1 MQVRSKLYNQII
13 SFDYFSDS
21 EAAASEGFEV
31 GLPYFDEITC
41 FELLRTWLE
50 ECVSYHSDHKISA
63 LVESGPAT
71 KNLEGQSMRES
82 DEETELP
89 TRVLA
94 VGSLEAP
101 SLYLHCP
108 QKDEGG
114 KWPKGKYI
122 ALSHCWGEEKLPLRT
137 TKDKLDTYKGRIEPS
152 ELPRTFLDAV
162 TVAREIDVQY
172 LWIDSLCIIQDDS
185 EDWAKESQK
194 MEQVFSSA
202 YCTISA
208 TSAKNSHEGFLSF
221 PVKEAVRIPDGE
233 KSEFAVYACIADK
246 SFKQAVD
253 KDGLLNTRGWVL
265 QERALSRRTIHF
277 TGSQIFWECG
287 SVIHYDNLS
296 QLAR

>member
-1 MQVRSKLYNQII
+1 VY
-13 SFDYFSDS
+13 
-21 EAAASEGFEV
+21 
-31 GLPYFDEITC
+31 
-41 FELLRTWLE
+41 
-50 ECVSYHSDHKISA
+50 YHSDHKIPPLA
-63 LVESGPAT
+63 ESGPPT
-71 KNLEGQSMRES
+71 KNHEVTGQSMSES

-94 VGSLEAP
+94 VGSLKTQD
-101 SLYLHCP
+101 LYLHCP
-108 QKDEGG
+108 QKDEEG

-122 ALSHCWGEEKLPLRT
+122 ALSHCWGTDHEQLPLRT
-137 TKDKLDTYKGRIEPS
+137 TKDKLEAYKRRIDPNK
-152 ELPRTFLDAV
+152 LPRTFLDAV

-185 EDWAKESQK
+185 EDWENESRK

-208 TSAKNSHEGFLSF
+208 TSAKNSHEGFLTF

-233 KSEFAVYACIADK
+233 NSQFSICACTADK

-253 KDGLLNTRGWVL
+253 EDGLLNTRGWVL

-287 SVIHYDNLS
+287 SVIRYDNLS

>member
-1 MQVRSKLYNQII
+1 VY
-13 SFDYFSDS
+13 
-21 EAAASEGFEV
+21 
-31 GLPYFDEITC
+31 
-41 FELLRTWLE
+41 
-50 ECVSYHSDHKISA
+50 YHSDHKISPLA
-63 LVESGPAT
+63 ESRPAM
-71 KNLEGQSMRES
+71 KNLGEATGQSMRES

-94 VGSLEAP
+94 VGSLAAP
-101 SLYLHCP
+101 DLHLHCP
-108 QKDEGG
+108 RKDKEG

-122 ALSHCWGEEKLPLRT
+122 ALSHCWGGKLPLRT
-137 TKDKLDTYKGRIEPS
+137 TKDKLEDYKQHIESS
-152 ELPRTFLDAV
+152 ELPQTFLDAV

-185 EDWAKESQK
+185 GDWEKESQK

-208 TSAKNSHEGFLSF
+208 TSAKNSHEGFLTL
-221 PVKEAVRIPDGE
+221 PVKAAVRIIDGE
-233 KSEFAVYACIADK
+233 NPQFAVCACIANK

-253 KDGLLNTRGWVL
+253 EDGLLNTRGWVL

-287 SVIHYDNLS
+287 SVIRYDNLS